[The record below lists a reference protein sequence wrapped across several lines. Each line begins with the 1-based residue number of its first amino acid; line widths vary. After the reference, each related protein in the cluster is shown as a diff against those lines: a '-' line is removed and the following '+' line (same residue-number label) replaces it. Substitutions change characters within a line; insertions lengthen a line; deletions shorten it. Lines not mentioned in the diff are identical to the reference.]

1 MQSSKLVIEMFKELT
16 EQGNNIKEDIKVII
30 SKIKKNLQGTK
41 SEEKE
46 TGIQINY
53 LEHKEE
59 INIQPEQN
67 EETRIEKNEE
77 RLRNLLDIFKHP
89 NI

>member
-1 MQSSKLVIEMFKELT
+1 MQSSKLVIGMFKELT

-53 LEHKEE
+53 LEHKQEK
-59 INIQPEQN
+59 NQPEQ
-67 EETRIEKNEE
+67 EEKKEFDKTRIG
-77 RLRNLLDIFKHP
+77 
-89 NI
+89 